1 MQQTDIEVNMSQ
13 ARASN
18 TVATALQKKNNMH
31 QVNSELVEELSAV
44 GRDIGALEKK
54 TELLINN
61 RILTRERDDADTA
74 KEAALARVV
83 FLEGEITQ
91 KDTAFRT
98 ASTTITKRNEKIAE
112 LKSLVTALTV
122 QE

>member
-1 MQQTDIEVNMSQ
+1 M
-13 ARASN
+13 
-18 TVATALQKKNNMH
+18 
-31 QVNSELVEELSAV
+31 

-112 LKSLVTALTV
+112 LKSLVTTLTV